1 MPLSSG
7 DIILVDY
14 SIFVKGTGELVETTS
29 EAVAKLHRKYRE
41 GEVYEPEVV
50 ILGEGRLVKGFEEAL
65 MKAEI
70 GKEYE
75 IEVPPEK
82 AYGERDSSKIKTY
95 SRRLFL
101 KSNIIPEIGKE
112 VRINDQV
119 GRIIAV
125 ESGRVVVDFNHPLAG
140 KTLII
145 KFKVLKK
152 IDDVSEKIKYLLKR
166 RLKQLDVSKVKVE
179 IKEGKV
185 LIELPKEF
193 RLADGIQ
200 LIKLLASRDIIK
212 WVKDISEVSFVDRFS
227 KSEFEGGSSEQSG
240 GEETT
245 RG

>member
-1 MPLSSG
+1 MPLSDG
-7 DIILVDY
+7 DIVLVDY

-41 GEVYEPEVV
+41 GVIYEPEVV
-50 ILGEGRLVKGFEEAL
+50 VVGEGRLVRGFEEAL
-65 MKAEI
+65 RNAEI

-82 AYGERDSSKIKTY
+82 AYGERDSSKVKTY

-101 KSNIIPEIGKE
+101 RNNIIPEIGKE
-112 VRINDQV
+112 VRINNQV

-125 ESGRVVVDFNHPLAG
+125 EAGRVVVDFNHPLAG

-145 KFKVLKK
+145 KFKVVKK
-152 IDDVSEKIKYLLKR
+152 IEDIAEKIKYLLKR
-166 RLKQLDVSKVKVE
+166 RIKELDVNKIKVE
-179 IKEGKV
+179 VKDDKV
-185 LIELPKEF
+185 TIELPKEF

-200 LIKLLASRDIIK
+200 LIKLLTSRDITKWIK
-212 WVKDISEVSFVDRFS
+212 GISEITFIDRFLR
-227 KSEFEGGSSEQSG
+227 SEFEGGTSG
-240 GEETT
+240 ESGEETT

>member
-1 MPLSSG
+1 VPLSDG
-7 DIILVDY
+7 DIVLVDY

-41 GEVYEPEVV
+41 GVIYEPEVV
-50 ILGEGRLVKGFEEAL
+50 VVGEGRLVRGFEEAL
-65 MKAEI
+65 RNAEI

-82 AYGERDSSKIKTY
+82 AYGERDSSKVKTY

-101 KSNIIPEIGKE
+101 RNNIIPEIGKE
-112 VRINDQV
+112 VRINNQV

-125 ESGRVVVDFNHPLAG
+125 EAGRVVVDFNHPLAG

-145 KFKVLKK
+145 KFKVVKK
-152 IDDVSEKIKYLLKR
+152 IEDIAEKIKYLLKR
-166 RLKQLDVSKVKVE
+166 RIKELDVNKIKVE
-179 IKEGKV
+179 VKDDKV
-185 LIELPKEF
+185 TIELPKEF

-200 LIKLLASRDIIK
+200 LIKLLTSRDITKWIK
-212 WVKDISEVSFVDRFS
+212 GISEITFIDRFLR
-227 KSEFEGGSSEQSG
+227 SEFEGGTSG
-240 GEETT
+240 ESGEETT